1 MIHPRVPGPFDF
13 LCCEDMQDSMDVE
26 RDLIDPLLPNM
37 ATTVPSAQGDVPG
50 NIEIVSDQP
59 LKNVIIGGIK
69 MNTGSYRKRKAKKQV
84 GVELTLEDLRGK
96 SIDRHFL
103 LVNFLAFLN
112 HNFHFFANPLE
123 R

>member
-1 MIHPRVPGPFDF
+1 MNLIHRHVAGLFDHL

-37 ATTVPSAQGDVPG
+37 ATTLPSVQGNVSG
-50 NIEIVSDQP
+50 NIEVVSDQS
-59 LKNVIIGGIK
+59 LQNVIIGGIK

-96 SIDRHFL
+96 RLFPCCIFGYVHKT
-103 LVNFLAFLN
+103 
-112 HNFHFFANPLE
+112 
-123 R
+123 